1 MLVCDM
7 LPHAS
12 LLSQFGNSV
21 CRESAIEP
29 PKCLQVNRVAR
40 DETLEAANCTLPTSV
55 STPSLYFKGG
65 IKAQFKNKL
74 RAMSGYTAC
83 RRRPSCIWETFAI
96 RISSVYH
103 LRVENTS
110 IPVIGENTSTLKTHS
125 HTLFLYFYCILV
137 KLYYWFDIDQKQ
149 KYKSLHLSTKKL
161 RDLHKGTRGRVV
173 KRKVNEIIHSD
184 PFLYVPYLSAKNWD
198 MTY

>member
-12 LLSQFGNSV
+12 LLSV
-21 CRESAIEP
+21 W
-29 PKCLQVNRVAR
+29 QVSLPGVRHWTSKVPTSQPRGSWWNV
-40 DETLEAANCTLPTSV
+40 AANCTLPTSV

-103 LRVENTS
+103 DHLRVENTS
-110 IPVIGENTSTLKTHS
+110 IPVIGENTSTLETHS
-125 HTLFLYFYCILV
+125 HTPFLYFYCILV

-173 KRKVNEIIHSD
+173 NRNVNEIIHSD